1 MGKYVTRRGSDEAM
15 SKMISNPVLRGFNP
29 DPSIIR
35 VGETYYIATSTF
47 EWWPGVRLYE
57 SHDMVN
63 WTLLP
68 SPLNRVSQLD
78 MKGTCAS
85 GGVWAPDLS
94 YNDGLFWLIFTDVKQ
109 VEGAFKD
116 CTNYLVTAE
125 NIRGPW
131 SDPIRLN
138 GVGFDPSLFHDGDRK
153 YLAQQ
158 TWDFRD
164 YHHTFNGITLTE
176 FDTGTMKLMP
186 ETERIIWKG
195 SKVKVTEGP
204 HLYRIGDYYYL
215 FAAEGGTGYEHQ
227 ESVARSRSLDA
238 LSFEAMPNNPLLG
251 NYLTPESYLQKQG
264 HGSLVDTPD
273 GQWYYASLCARPW
286 HRPQD
291 PVNGVRGWCTLGR
304 ETSIQKLEW
313 TDDGWP
319 YIVGGQAGQRY
330 VDPPIEPNTESQP
343 SKRFHDDFQLSKLN
357 QEWNTCRV
365 PFSENMGYVGEGC
378 LRLRGGQS
386 LTSRD
391 ELSMIARRWDA
402 FNFTAET
409 KVEFNPHSYMQ
420 MAGLANYYNDRFWSW
435 IYLTWDE
442 ERGCKVIEVSEC
454 DRGRYH
460 SYLHDR
466 SIIVPQQV
474 ESVWLRTQVDTDM
487 YRYEY
492 SFDGHRF
499 VSLPCVLDARILSD
513 DYVAQSSGGFFTG
526 AFSGLACV
534 DLGGYRREAYFD
546 YYDYKSRDAD

>member
-94 YNDGLFWLIFTDVKQ
+94 YNDGVFWLIFTDVKQ

-153 YLAQQ
+153 YLVQQ

-251 NYLTPESYLQKQG
+251 NYLTPESYPRWPVVLC
-264 HGSLVDTPD
+264 V
-273 GQWYYASLCARPW
+273 SLCSSMASSARSSE
-286 HRPQD
+286 R
-291 PVNGVRGWCTLGR
+291 
-304 ETSIQKLEW
+304 S
-313 TDDGWP
+313 
-319 YIVGGQAGQRY
+319 QRM
-330 VDPPIEPNTESQP
+330 VHSWQRDLNTE
-343 SKRFHDDFQLSKLN
+343 
-357 QEWNTCRV
+357 
-365 PFSENMGYVGEGC
+365 
-378 LRLRGGQS
+378 
-386 LTSRD
+386 
-391 ELSMIARRWDA
+391 
-402 FNFTAET
+402 
-409 KVEFNPHSYMQ
+409 
-420 MAGLANYYNDRFWSW
+420 AGVDR
-435 IYLTWDE
+435 
-442 ERGCKVIEVSEC
+442 
-454 DRGRYH
+454 
-460 SYLHDR
+460 
-466 SIIVPQQV
+466 
-474 ESVWLRTQVDTDM
+474 
-487 YRYEY
+487 
-492 SFDGHRF
+492 
-499 VSLPCVLDARILSD
+499 
-513 DYVAQSSGGFFTG
+513 
-526 AFSGLACV
+526 
-534 DLGGYRREAYFD
+534 
-546 YYDYKSRDAD
+546 